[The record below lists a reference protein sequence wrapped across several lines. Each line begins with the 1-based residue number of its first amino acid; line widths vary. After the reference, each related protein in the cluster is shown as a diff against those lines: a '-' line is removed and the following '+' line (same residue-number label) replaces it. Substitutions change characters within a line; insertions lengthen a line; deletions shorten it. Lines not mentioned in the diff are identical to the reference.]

1 MSPVEGPR
9 PAEHGLS
16 EAGSAGQPHSLS
28 RMLDEDHPLANREI
42 SLVDLLDRV
51 LAKGV
56 VVTGD
61 LTISIADVDLVRVSL
76 RALVSSI
83 NEDVPSPWEHGHPL
97 SGWIR
102 QG

>member
-1 MSPVEGPR
+1 MSPVEGPGAR
-9 PAEHGLS
+9 D
-16 EAGSAGQPHSLS
+16 GSASGSAQGPYSLT

-56 VVTGD
+56 VITGD
-61 LTISIADVDLVRVSL
+61 LTVSIADVDLVRVSL

-97 SGWIR
+97 AGWIR
-102 QG
+102 QD